1 MMTFSVSIFRS
12 LLHGWW
18 RMCTV
23 VVALM
28 MMMIRSDHYGTAT
41 FVQPPPPPPP
51 PRLLLGSS
59 RSMGTL
65 VIPTLRSSLSTFLVR
80 TDTATIRR
88 RNDWAFAAAV
98 ATEHD
103 DDDDDDD
110 DEMETTSRTTT
121 LRNDD
126 DDASSLSLSSSVSN
140 TKDDALAAVAAV
152 GWSIPGSR
160 GDRGKNILEEEEEDS
175 STLTSNDPFV
185 QAIDASIQFEMG
197 VSLEDLLNPAK
208 VVNLERDLYRYRRQ
222 LAQLTGATITTT
234 TMTTTAT
241 TTATTT
247 LTTTADCDN
256 GGGGAEADMLRQLI
270 QTKEA
275 TLLTER
281 RSVFRGWFKTL
292 FLYQAMLSF
301 GLSYVMATTPATLFG
316 HYDWY
321 NNPQYNMDLS
331 ISVLGYWWWWLF
343 VIPSLRSRRPKGYEK
358 QALDV
363 AFLASPVVS
372 LMAPVVTKDTGI
384 IWWANAVVV
393 GGAYGYAFWSS
404 RQPNQNDEDDD
415 DEDDSDSTSQ
425 QSPPKWWK
433 FVYQSLDFGSGRERG
448 AR

>member
-1 MMTFSVSIFRS
+1 MF
-12 LLHGWW
+12 
-18 RMCTV
+18 TV
-23 VVALM
+23 VVT

-41 FVQPPPPPPP
+41 FVLPPPPPPP
-51 PRLLLGSS
+51 SRRLLLGSS
-59 RSMGTL
+59 SSMGTL
-65 VIPTLRSSLSTFLVR
+65 VIPTPTRLSTFWGKP
-80 TDTATIRR
+80 DTATIRR

-98 ATEHD
+98 TTEHD
-103 DDDDDDD
+103 DNDDDD
-110 DEMETTSRTTT
+110 DETKTTSSTTT

-126 DDASSLSLSSSVSN
+126 DDASLSSVSSVSSVSSSSVPN
-140 TKDDALAAVAAV
+140 TKDEALAAVAAV
-152 GWSIPGSR
+152 GWSIPGTR
-160 GDRGKNILEEEEEDS
+160 GDNGRNILEEEEDS
-175 STLTSNDPFV
+175 SALTSNDPFV
-185 QAIDASIQFEMG
+185 QAIDASIQLEMG

-222 LAQLTGATITTT
+222 LAQLTGATIA
-234 TMTTTAT
+234 TMTTTTT

-275 TLLTER
+275 TLFTER
-281 RSVFRGWFKTL
+281 RSVFRGWFKNV
-292 FLYQAMLSF
+292 FLYQAILSF

-343 VIPSLRSRRPKGYEK
+343 VIPSLRSRRPQGYEK
-358 QALDV
+358 QALDL

-372 LMAPVVTKDTGI
+372 LIAPVVVTKDTGM

-404 RQPNQNDEDDD
+404 RQHNQNDDDD
-415 DEDDSDSTSQ
+415 DDSHSTSQ
-425 QSPPKWWK
+425 TPPPPKWWK

-448 AR
+448 ARNSINK